1 MGRAHRATGRPRGRP
16 PTIPFDLGRRILEN
30 LQRRVDPKTGLV
42 KPLTACMARELGF
55 SRSTISRELRALRQ
69 CGAFEIAYVR
79 DNNKLTQSAIYYRLK
94 V

>member
-79 DNNKLTQSAIYYRLK
+79 DNKLKQSAVYYRLK